1 MTYVYD
7 MWAGVNSRGGAMT
20 VLVGEILLAFGKD
33 GKMLVTIYY
42 VMFFYE
48 VYWNISVLRLD
59 HDIPTSLS

>member
-1 MTYVYD
+1 
-7 MWAGVNSRGGAMT
+7 MWAGVSSRGGAMT
-20 VLVGEILLAFGKD
+20 VLGGEILLAFDKD
-33 GKMLVTIYY
+33 VKMLVTIYY